1 MAWRACDG
9 AVPKVIYKVSGRV
22 RKRESVTTTT
32 TTDLVAHVEDVLE
45 LLAHAVVLGGEEGSV
60 EHCERGSRMVN
71 SASKKSLRQDAKMCW
86 QIEKQKTCL

>member
-1 MAWRACDG
+1 MLS
-9 AVPKVIYKVSGRV
+9 KSSLTHLVS
-22 RKRESVTTTT
+22 
-32 TTDLVAHVEDVLE
+32 HVEDVLE